1 MIRPIIKYHDSI
13 LLVHIRRCCSIGL
26 FCAPAMTN
34 SAYIEQTRNSQ
45 PTGESET
52 GSPVYRSSKELID
65 AVEIAVL
72 VPCYNEEITI
82 ERVVR
87 DFVNAIPTAHIFVY
101 DNCSTDH
108 TIVRARAAGAIVRN
122 EPWPGKGNVVRR
134 MFADIDADVY
144 VMADGDATY
153 DPTVA
158 PYMILRLLAERLD
171 MVVGTRS
178 DVFSNAHRVGH
189 GFGNRLFNRLYRGL
203 FGPIFT
209 DIFSG
214 YRVFSRRFVKSF
226 PAISSGFE
234 IETEMSVHASQ
245 LRMPVSEIKTR
256 YGAREEGSVSK
267 LRTFRDAFRILGTFL
282 LLYKEIYPARFFG
295 AIAVF
300 LALLALGLAYPLFET
315 YFETGLVP
323 RLPTA
328 ILTTGLVMLAAI
340 SLVSGLILDSVAR
353 GRLEHKRLL
362 YLGLPQLRP
371 LQQR

>member
-1 MIRPIIKYHDSI
+1 
-13 LLVHIRRCCSIGL
+13 
-26 FCAPAMTN
+26 MTN

>member
-1 MIRPIIKYHDSI
+1 
-13 LLVHIRRCCSIGL
+13 
-26 FCAPAMTN
+26 MTN

-226 PAISSGFE
+226 PAISNGFE